1 MSSAIN
7 SLPKLG
13 PVAPLN
19 IAKSSVA
26 SGSAKASGQTA
37 AGQAKQVSVSAHGA
51 GALASKWDMFP
62 IQEDD
67 EGDAQPAGELKSV
80 ATRQRTVRPYSEDE
94 AAKMVTQAM
103 RRNMGQNVQNRML
116 ATGKLWQD
124 TPHNTKVS
132 DLSRQN
138 LNNLSTRLQ
147 GPTLSKPLAPYERA
161 FLKKM
166 LDSPLHI
173 THATNALDKIRNSE
187 TGAISLS
194 SRQKLIRD
202 GVSFPVENTSAKD
215 ISDFAND
222 DNVFFA
228 LESGETLQKPN
239 SRFGKSVLRFDFDAP
254 NVQQH
259 ATLHLFDLLAGLPPL
274 RYRFDTLEKLPPN
287 DRKAEIYQLERHEQ
301 TSLFDAQNTVFQAK
315 DMKRGLAL
323 AILERCRA
331 MSPEVSQQLLEN
343 EDVNALINGLFR
355 PQVLVPRVFVS

>member
-67 EGDAQPAGELKSV
+67 EGNAQPAGELKSV

-138 LNNLSTRLQ
+138 LNN
-147 GPTLSKPLAPYERA
+147 
-161 FLKKM
+161 
-166 LDSPLHI
+166 
-173 THATNALDKIRNSE
+173 
-187 TGAISLS
+187 
-194 SRQKLIRD
+194 
-202 GVSFPVENTSAKD
+202 
-215 ISDFAND
+215 
-222 DNVFFA
+222 
-228 LESGETLQKPN
+228 
-239 SRFGKSVLRFDFDAP
+239 
-254 NVQQH
+254 
-259 ATLHLFDLLAGLPPL
+259 
-274 RYRFDTLEKLPPN
+274 
-287 DRKAEIYQLERHEQ
+287 
-301 TSLFDAQNTVFQAK
+301 
-315 DMKRGLAL
+315 
-323 AILERCRA
+323 
-331 MSPEVSQQLLEN
+331 
-343 EDVNALINGLFR
+343 
-355 PQVLVPRVFVS
+355 